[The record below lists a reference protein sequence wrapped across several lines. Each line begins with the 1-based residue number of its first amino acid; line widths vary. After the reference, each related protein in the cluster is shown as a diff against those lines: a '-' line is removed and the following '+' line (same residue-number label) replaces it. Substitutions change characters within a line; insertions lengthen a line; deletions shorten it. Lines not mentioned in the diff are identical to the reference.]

1 MRHLRDSVSK
11 RILVVDDQDS
21 MRTMIADL
29 LEIIGHEP
37 HAVGDAETALLELEQ
52 GPAFDLVITDLNM
65 PVMDGLQLMHEIRT
79 RNDTLPV
86 IIITGFATF
95 RTEKQVL
102 ENGAAGFIAKPCTLH
117 RVQETVQSALGI
129 AS

>member
-1 MRHLRDSVSK
+1 VSK

-37 HAVGDAETALLELEQ
+37 HAVEDAETALLELEQ

-102 ENGAAGFIAKPCTLH
+102 ESGAAGFIAKPCTLN